1 MKANEFIEMQRQDIE
16 TEKPAE
22 KKILRELIAA
32 MEAVLAYHPETEID
46 SKKTAAECY
55 KQMYS
60 VANKNKKDGYYVF
73 TPTETMKFI
82 CGYLGVAEIPIYPAA
97 PATTGSEKSEKPA
110 KEAKKRR
117 SLEDFF

>member
-60 VANKNKKDGYYVF
+60 VF
-73 TPTETMKFI
+73 TPTGTMKFI

>member
-1 MKANEFIEMQRQDIE
+1 MNAKEFIDMQKQDIE
-16 TEKPAE
+16 TAKPAE
-22 KKILRELIAA
+22 KRILSEVIAA
-32 MEAVLAYHPETEID
+32 MEAVLQYHPEEELD
-46 SKKTAAECY
+46 PKKTAAECY

-60 VANKNKKDGYYVF
+60 LANKDKKDGYYVF
-73 TPTETMKFI
+73 TPTGTMKFI